1 MMKWRVKGVYTV
13 EAAIL
18 IPFTCFVMAAG
29 IRIGIDL
36 YTVVRDE
43 ASEYEAVLELDEV
56 KTVHHMRAAG
66 TIWKAIG
73 GNEK

>member
-1 MMKWRVKGVYTV
+1 MRKRIRGVYTV

-36 YTVVRDE
+36 YTLVRDE
-43 ASEYEAVLELDEV
+43 ASEYESVLEIDEI
-56 KTVHHMRAAG
+56 KTVHIMRTAG
-66 TIWKAIG
+66 TAWKAIG
-73 GNEK
+73 GDER

>member
-1 MMKWRVKGVYTV
+1 MSRRVKGVYTV

-18 IPFTCFVMAAG
+18 IPFTCFVMATG
-29 IRIGIDL
+29 IRIGINL

-43 ASEYEAVLELDEV
+43 ASEYESVLELDEV
-56 KTVHHMRAAG
+56 KTVHLMRTAG
-66 TIWKAIG
+66 TVWKSIG

>member
-1 MMKWRVKGVYTV
+1 MKRKVKGVYTV
-13 EAAIL
+13 VAAIL
-18 IPFTCFVMAAG
+18 IPFTCFVIATG

-56 KTVHHMRAAG
+56 KTVHWMRAAG
-66 TIWKAIG
+66 TVWKSIG
-73 GNEK
+73 GNDK